1 MNKMLKISLT
11 VTLSLASSANA
22 SEYSFEF
29 FSGTVYNMKE
39 DLTIRQS
46 GEDDIV
52 VNNADLKTHPQ
63 TTPFYYGY
71 RFSKWYEDKTAWE
84 FEHIHQKLYLDNPEN
99 IDSNIQKWEVT
110 DGFNFFTLN
119 KAWKNEDSNL
129 IYRLGGGVVVT
140 HPDITVRNKTN
151 HKRGNGAIH
160 FGEGYHLS
168 GFVLQTSIQK
178 VFDLNKN
185 WFIGTELKATYAK
198 ANVPIADGN
207 VDVQNR
213 AVHFD
218 LGLGY
223 KF

>member
-1 MNKMLKISLT
+1 VKKIKFL
-11 VTLSLASSANA
+11 LSLFIISNIYAN
-22 SEYSFEF
+22 EYSFEL

-39 DLTIRQS
+39 DIVIRQS
-46 GEDDIV
+46 GELDIKID
-52 VNNADLKTHPQ
+52 NANLKSHPQ

-71 RFSKWYEDKTAWE
+71 RFSRWYKDNTAWE
-84 FEHIHQKLYLDNPEN
+84 FEHIHQKLYIDN
-99 IDSNIQKWEVT
+99 SNEVHPDVQKWEIT

-119 KAWKNEDSNL
+119 KAWKKTDLNL
-129 IYRLGGGVVVT
+129 IYRLGGGFVIA

-151 HKRGNGAIH
+151 HKRGNGALH

-168 GFVLQTSIQK
+168 GFVLQTSVQK
-178 VFDLNKN
+178 IFTLNKD
-185 WFIGTELKATYAK
+185 WFYSTELKITYAK

-213 AVHFD
+213 AIHLDF
-218 LGLGY
+218 GIGY